1 MNQCSGSVRN
11 ALTFQLILSILLLT
25 ACQRS
30 ADTRRTQEAK
40 SDKASVAVS
49 QTPDVEIFVDEA
61 LLRKPHAILGG
72 TLKNVGT
79 EKLEN
84 LSLEVELIR
93 RADGSAER
101 REVSVEPKEIA
112 PGGRGKYSVKV
123 LSEEWSGSRIVRL
136 LSASGPREIAFKTL
150 PGARRPPEK
159 TTSVTRVIQDTRP
172 RSTSKGEEFINTPD
186 TATSVP

>member
-1 MNQCSGSVRN
+1 
-11 ALTFQLILSILLLT
+11 LSILLLT

-49 QTPDVEIFVDEA
+49 QTPDVQIFVDEA

-112 PGGRGKYSVKV
+112 PGGSGKYSFKV